1 MKISSKIGK
10 VLAVVVVLMT
20 FGVLAEECKKSTSSL
35 VISHELKTEKNLIC
49 IARNNKEVV
58 ILIYESG
65 GGDIPISRNVTLLD
79 ESDIAEEAVR
89 LESSGDGF
97 KIYFE
102 YPNNIYLVGFDADA
116 KHITGSYTLIKLNA
130 VASDVPPQQMSLVV
144 APKQLARLSFET
156 LTKGQVFD
164 QSILSLERPFST
176 IITAQKTQVSYSP
189 NASNF
194 SEMNLVQGDSVNVID
209 FKDGWIK
216 VQYKTLSYLE
226 NSGWIL
232 LADIL

>member
-1 MKISSKIGK
+1 MKTSSKIGK
-10 VLAVVVVLMT
+10 ALAIIIMLMAC
-20 FGVLAEECKKSTSSL
+20 GVLAEECKKSTSNL
-35 VISHELKTEKNLIC
+35 IISHELKTEKNLVC

-58 ILIYESG
+58 ILVYRNSLE
-65 GGDIPISRNVTLLD
+65 DIPISRNVTLLD
-79 ESDIAEEAVR
+79 EADIAEEAVR

-102 YPNNIYLVGFDADA
+102 YPNNVYLVGFDVDA
-116 KHITGSYTLIKLNA
+116 KHVTGSYTLIKLNA
-130 VASDVPPQQMSLVV
+130 VASGAPPQQMSLVV
-144 APKQLARLSFET
+144 APKKLAGLSFET
-156 LTKGQVFD
+156 LTKGQIFD
-164 QSILSLERPFST
+164 QSMLGLEQPFST
-176 IITAQKTQVSYSP
+176 VITAQKTQVYYSP
-189 NASNF
+189 SASSF

-216 VQYKTLSYLE
+216 IQYKTLNYLE